1 MKDEILLARS
11 LKIVIK
17 KMALS
22 GMHFVCAR

>member
-22 GMHFVCAR
+22 GTHFV

>member
-1 MKDEILLARS
+1 MKDENLLARS

-22 GMHFVCAR
+22 GTHFV